1 MANTTFEDDRDE
13 AASQL
18 ELALELVTGE
28 EAEALEPP
36 FEVLESDEELE
47 IRVFLAGVEVGDV
60 RVLAA
65 EDEVHV
71 EGKIREPGFGRLHRD
86 AVRCGTFRRR
96 VCLPFPVAPEERVVT
111 LCGGVL
117 HITLPRVR
125 YHS

>member
-1 MANTTFEDDRDE
+1 MANNTFEDDRDE

-28 EAEALEPP
+28 AEALEPP

-47 IRVFLAGVEVGDV
+47 IRIFFGVEVGDV
-60 RVLAA
+60 RVLAS

-86 AVRCGTFRRR
+86 AVRSGTFRRR